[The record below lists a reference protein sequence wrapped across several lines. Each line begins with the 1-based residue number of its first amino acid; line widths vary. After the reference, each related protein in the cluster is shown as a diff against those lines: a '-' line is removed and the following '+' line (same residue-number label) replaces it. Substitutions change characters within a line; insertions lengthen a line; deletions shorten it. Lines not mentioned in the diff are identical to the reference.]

1 MRDGNVSACRRIG
14 VWAGRRIGV
23 GAWRAWRTVG
33 VLGAFLPN
41 VVSYS
46 RPALCLGLRTQ
57 RSDVSIILMIWA
69 RILSQAS
76 SSSSNSRRHATPFRS
91 SSSSPDSVIPEAKF
105 LHGFRIEEVTTV
117 EDDRSV
123 HRLAHTLEIDPLKF
137 VPLSCQNKC
146 FGVLNRF
153 KG

>member
-1 MRDGNVSACRRIG
+1 MEPSSWQIQNSAAPAWLRLRHVSAFFIEPQRP
-14 VWAGRRIGV
+14 AGTIVKRV
-23 GAWRAWRTVG
+23 DPFVPDASG
-33 VLGAFLPN
+33 VLGVLVAFSAFPGVLA
-41 VVSYS
+41 
-46 RPALCLGLRTQ
+46 RP
-57 RSDVSIILMIWA
+57 S
-69 RILSQAS
+69 
-76 SSSSNSRRHATPFRS
+76 P
-91 SSSSPDSVIPEAKF
+91 SSPDSVIPEAKF